1 MSIRS
6 YFYLGLLLVLLP
18 FAHAQQAMEMY
29 IPIGESVG
37 VSNITTI
44 IGKVV
49 AFDVQNKTFSLSDAS
64 GTTTIAV
71 PDGVP
76 VWLDRSHAAGGTNQL
91 GSLSDLKPE
100 LRVEVKYREESR
112 EPLLT
117 AEWVK
122 VEIPR

>member
-1 MSIRS
+1 MSIRT
-6 YFYLGLLLVLLP
+6 YFYLGLLLVLIP
-18 FAHAQQAMEMY
+18 VAHAQQAMEMY
-29 IPIGESVG
+29 IPIGKSVG

-49 AFDVQNKTFSLSDAS
+49 AIDVQNKTFSLSDAS

-71 PDGVP
+71 PDGTP
-76 VWLDRSHAAGGTNQL
+76 VWMDRSQAAGGPNQL
-91 GSLSDLKPE
+91 GSMSDLKPE

-112 EPLLT
+112 VPLLT

-122 VEIPR
+122 VEISR